1 MGRIKEE
8 PSAVER
14 IKRAAFS
21 WMDRLSDEI
30 ADALD
35 ADVDVEAPKI
45 TGGKDD
51 QDQYRKHTVPLRS
64 TAAPPSG

>member
-14 IKRAAFS
+14 IERAAYS

-51 QDQYRKHTVPLRS
+51 QGRYLDISIRVRRVE
-64 TAAPPSG
+64 